1 MYGSC
6 GICKSARIDF
16 LCEHASDTESCAECR
31 DGKIKL
37 KRFDSNQVVSCFQWV
52 SKVEK
57 FEDKSSTIVVKENEE
72 QSLFDL
78 VERFHDYLSRIR
90 KHVYNIQHQYQ
101 SYRQLR
107 SKLSD
112 HDCII
117 QIDFSENYLCRYS
130 REIQA
135 THFGG
140 SHKQA
145 TLQTGI
151 LYVGQQEPKSFCT
164 ISNSRIHEPI
174 AIWEYLKP
182 VLADLKREHPNI
194 TTLHFFTDGPVT
206 QYRQKKNFFLFS
218 TLLNNCYTVVTWN
231 FWEASHGKG
240 PADGIGAV
248 LKRTADKLVR
258 EGTDIASPEA
268 MFASLQSKTTVKLY
282 FVEHSVVSH
291 AICSNSDLSNLP
303 SVPGTMM
310 LHQVIVNCTFPGTI
324 KYRDVSCFCSEPSTI
339 CTCYDTKSFTFI
351 EQQVQNAATLEA
363 VVEKTVKFGAT
374 LDQLDQTLI
383 GQHCI
388 VTYDGKPYP
397 GKIIS
402 LDENEVEVDCMHA
415 VPTKRDS
422 DSNVFYWPTPVRDL
436 CFYQFHQLI
445 TLIPEPRKLAECG
458 RLSKHF
464 AVDASIWRE
473 VKSRF
478 S

>member
-1 MYGSC
+1 
-6 GICKSARIDF
+6 
-16 LCEHASDTESCAECR
+16 
-31 DGKIKL
+31 L

-57 FEDKSSTIVVKENEE
+57 FEDKSSTIVVKENQE

-194 TTLHFFTDGPVT
+194 TTLHF
-206 QYRQKKNFFLFS
+206 
-218 TLLNNCYTVVTWN
+218 
-231 FWEASHGKG
+231 
-240 PADGIGAV
+240 
-248 LKRTADKLVR
+248 
-258 EGTDIASPEA
+258 
-268 MFASLQSKTTVKLY
+268 LQM
-282 FVEHSVVSH
+282 
-291 AICSNSDLSNLP
+291 DL
-303 SVPGTMM
+303 
-310 LHQVIVNCTFPGTI
+310 
-324 KYRDVSCFCSEPSTI
+324 
-339 CTCYDTKSFTFI
+339 
-351 EQQVQNAATLEA
+351 
-363 VVEKTVKFGAT
+363 
-374 LDQLDQTLI
+374 
-383 GQHCI
+383 
-388 VTYDGKPYP
+388 
-397 GKIIS
+397 
-402 LDENEVEVDCMHA
+402 
-415 VPTKRDS
+415 
-422 DSNVFYWPTPVRDL
+422 
-436 CFYQFHQLI
+436 
-445 TLIPEPRKLAECG
+445 
-458 RLSKHF
+458 
-464 AVDASIWRE
+464 
-473 VKSRF
+473 
-478 S
+478 